1 MAEEKNGYVLSRA
14 LYKEIKGMNRDRLQE
29 VLTNIYLDGAK
40 SVGSSSVDLDVLRTE
55 IGKIKGVGE
64 NRLNEIM
71 AVIEKA
77 LNSKTE

>member
-40 SVGSSSVDLDVLRTE
+40 SAESTSVDLDVLRTE

-64 NRLNEIM
+64 SRLNEIM
-71 AVIEKA
+71 TVIEKEMQ
-77 LNSKTE
+77 KEG

>member
-29 VLTNIYLDGAK
+29 VLTNIYWDGAK
-40 SVGSSSVDLDVLRTE
+40 SVGTTSVDLDVLRAE

-64 NRLNEIM
+64 SRLNEIM
-71 AVIEKA
+71 AVIEKEMQ
-77 LNSKTE
+77 KDG

>member
-1 MAEEKNGYVLSRA
+1 MAEEKEGFVLSRA
-14 LYKEIKGMNRDRLQE
+14 LYKEIKSMNRDHLQD

-40 SVGSSSVDLDVLRTE
+40 SAGSSSVDLDVLRTE

-64 NRLNEIM
+64 SRLNEIM

>member
-1 MAEEKNGYVLSRA
+1 MAEEKESFVLSRA
-14 LYKEIKGMNRDRLQE
+14 LYKEIKSMNRDRLQD

-40 SVGSSSVDLDVLRTE
+40 SAGSSSVDLDVLRTE

-64 NRLNEIM
+64 SRLNEIM

-77 LNSKTE
+77 LDNKTE

>member
-1 MAEEKNGYVLSRA
+1 MSEEKNGYILSRA

-40 SVGSSSVDLDVLRTE
+40 SIESSSIDLDVLRTE

-64 NRLNEIM
+64 SRLNEIM
-71 AVIEKA
+71 DVIQ
-77 LNSKTE
+77 KTISG

>member
-1 MAEEKNGYVLSRA
+1 MAEEKEGFVLSRA
-14 LYKEIKGMNRDRLQE
+14 LYKEIKSMNRDRLQD

-40 SVGSSSVDLDVLRTE
+40 SAGSSSVDLDVLRTE

-64 NRLNEIM
+64 SRLNEIM

-77 LNSKTE
+77 LDNKTE

>member
-1 MAEEKNGYVLSRA
+1 MAEEKEGFVLSRA

-40 SVGSSSVDLDVLRTE
+40 SVESSSVDFDALRNE

-64 NRLNEIM
+64 SRLNEIM
-71 AVIEKA
+71 AVIEKE
-77 LNSKTE
+77 LKKTGE

>member
-40 SVGSSSVDLDVLRTE
+40 SAGTTSIDLDVLRTE

-64 NRLNEIM
+64 SRLNEIM
-71 AVIEKA
+71 EVIAKVV
-77 LNSKTE
+77 NGN